1 MEASSILGQRPRE
14 RMRDG
19 GAAAL
24 TDHELV
30 AILVSPG
37 SRRRPSEALARD
49 VLADCGSVRRLA
61 SRRPG
66 ELANLPGMGLAKACR
81 LVAALELGR
90 RATEARDDGEPLKE
104 ASDVARRWARLA
116 GEPDEAFVAIGV
128 NARNR
133 VVGEWVVARFSV
145 LARFNIPVPVAGGL
159 LFAALFLVLGVT
171 GAGTIAFQTKTAAGW
186 WTWLVTPEAEWAA
199 RPAKSLNLPLLVG
212 FFTCIGLG
220 APVRVLRTGGR
231 ALLVL
236 LAGATL
242 LAVLQNAVGIALAR
256 ALGAP
261 PLLGVVCGALT
272 LVGGH
277 GTALGFASRFEEAGL
292 HGAAT
297 IEPA

>member
-133 VVGEWVVARFSV
+133 VVGEWVVARGWESGVNLTPRQVFT
-145 LARFNIPVPVAGGL
+145 L
-159 LFAALFLVLGVT
+159 LVKEGVT
-171 GAGTIAFQTKTAAGW
+171 
-186 WTWLVTPEAEWAA
+186 
-199 RPAKSLNLPLLVG
+199 
-212 FFTCIGLG
+212 
-220 APVRVLRTGGR
+220 RVLFVHNHPSGDPQPSR
-231 ALLVL
+231 
-236 LAGATL
+236 
-242 LAVLQNAVGIALAR
+242 QDIALTKELIAAAKPLGISVHDHIVVGAR
-256 ALGAP
+256 EQ
-261 PLLGVVCGALT
+261 
-272 LVGGH
+272 
-277 GTALGFASRFEEAGL
+277 ASLRAMGL
-292 HGAAT
+292 
-297 IEPA
+297 I